1 LLNPNA
7 NDPWVYTRSVSPA
20 RTNIVTN
27 TRSVYGFD
35 TIEFTPQWLLNVGIR
50 WDDYK
55 SSLNTPQYTL
65 DGKTTAATSANV
77 HATFAS
83 YQAGLVYKPS
93 TNSSVYVSYGTS
105 STPPGN
111 DGGDG
116 IDGLTVAIQNL
127 KPQEE
132 QELRTGHEMGSAA
145 RWPFVRER
153 RLFPERHE
161 QCARDG
167 TGRQHAK
174 RGRQASQGHRAG
186 RER

>member
-1 LLNPNA
+1 
-7 NDPWVYTRSVSPA
+7 
-20 RTNIVTN
+20 
-27 TRSVYGFD
+27 
-35 TIEFTPQWLLNVGIR
+35 PQWLLNVGIR

-127 KPQEE
+127 KPQESKSF
-132 QELRTGHEMGSAA
+132 ELGTKWEVLPGGRLSLSGAYFQSDMSNARVTAPDGSTQNVGDKQVKGIELGLSGNITKEWSVFGGYTHLNA
-145 RWPFVRER
+145 
-153 RLFPERHE
+153 
-161 QCARDG
+161 
-167 TGRQHAK
+167 
-174 RGRQASQGHRAG
+174 
-186 RER
+186 